1 MTEGRPFILNQV
13 RQPRRGDALPFA
25 AGPPGPKA
33 VITGC
38 QQIANGVRVHVLG
51 SVAVNCGGTQAVA
64 TGDGAEGEGVREQF
78 GLDRCAL
85 RMGTCCA
92 WPRHPS
98 TLHRG
103 RLAGLRMP
111 TGLPRPGFYRC
122 PAPCRTTP
130 TSVNAAG
137 PPACGCRARVR
148 RAPYRVRSQSPAAS
162 FRRGTPALR
171 LGGGRRVGAAGALV
185 MAAVTIVADGHADDR
200 AADGNSRNICT
211 RGAPGCPL
219 AAGGVVVESPL
230 RPGAA
235 LSGSFSCD
243 SPVAAV
249 PVEGEMS
256 NSSSS
261 CTTSPAAAGLPMAGR
276 AAASGV
282 AALAPS
288 GTRGV
293 AEVVTVLPGDKL
305 LPRVHAGGTCQ
316 G

>member
-1 MTEGRPFILNQV
+1 MIGSAADGDRGRLLAASGPRFAAPAVHLSAVGESGVGGVLGDRGSPLHLNQV

-38 QQIANGVRVHVLG
+38 QQLVNGVRGHVLG

-64 TGDGAEGEGVREQF
+64 TGDGAEGEGVREQV
-78 GLDRCAL
+78 GLDRGAL

-103 RLAGLRMP
+103 RLADLRMP

-130 TSVNAAG
+130 DQRERRRSASLRL
-137 PPACGCRARVR
+137 PCARKAR
-148 RAPYRVRSQSPAAS
+148 TLPCVRSPSAP

-185 MAAVTIVADGHADDR
+185 MAAITIVADGHADDR

-211 RGAPGCPL
+211 QGARRVSVGCRGC
-219 AAGGVVVESPL
+219 
-230 RPGAA
+230 
-235 LSGSFSCD
+235 
-243 SPVAAV
+243 
-249 PVEGEMS
+249 
-256 NSSSS
+256 SSRT
-261 CTTSPAAAGLPMAGR
+261 TTSARRR
-276 AAASGV
+276 AF
-282 AALAPS
+282 
-288 GTRGV
+288 R
-293 AEVVTVLPGDKL
+293 VVLV
-305 LPRVHAGGTCQ
+305 
-316 G
+316 

>member
-1 MTEGRPFILNQV
+1 MIGSAADGDIGRPLAASGPRFAAPAVHLSAVGESGVGGVLGDRGSPLYLNQV
-13 RQPRRGDALPFA
+13 RQPRRGDALQFA

-33 VITGC
+33 ILTGC
-38 QQIANGVRVHVLG
+38 QQIVNGVRGHVLG

-64 TGDGAEGEGVREQF
+64 AGDGAEGEGVREQV

-98 TLHRG
+98 TLPRG

-122 PAPCRTTP
+122 PAPRRTTP

-148 RAPYRVRSQSPAAS
+148 RAPYRARSQSPAAS

-211 RGAPGCPL
+211 QGAPRVSVGCR
-219 AAGGVVVESPL
+219 G
-230 RPGAA
+230 
-235 LSGSFSCD
+235 FS
-243 SPVAAV
+243 SRT
-249 PVEGEMS
+249 
-256 NSSSS
+256 
-261 CTTSPAAAGLPMAGR
+261 TTSARRAGERGR
-276 AAASGV
+276 WYAMGV
-282 AALAPS
+282 SNRLTAN
-288 GTRGV
+288 V
-293 AEVVTVLPGDKL
+293 
-305 LPRVHAGGTCQ
+305 
-316 G
+316 